1 MEIKKEYKEIWKYKI
16 KLKEKDN
23 ISYTH
28 GITKQKIINNCLEVI
43 YLCRNYYFNI
53 NRKRIKTNIIRFINK
68 LSKTN
73 YINNKIRR
81 ITIKYNNKITYKARS
96 YNNANIELNI
106 EIN

>member
-16 KLKEKDN
+16 KLKEEDN

-28 GITKQKIINNCLEVI
+28 GITKQKTINNCLEVI
-43 YLCRNYYFNI
+43 YLCKNYYFNI
-53 NRKRIKTNIIRFINK
+53 NRKRSKTNIIRFINK